1 MKALV
6 TKTTGLWYE
15 VKSDT
20 AIHVARLRG
29 KFKLENKK
37 TTNPIAVGDWV
48 TIEPNGAT
56 KNEWV
61 ITGIHER
68 ENYIVRQSPR
78 KKGHDHLIA
87 SNVDQALIFF
97 TFKSPRT
104 SIGFIDRVLVTL
116 EAYRIPAIILLNK
129 TDLYSQEELD
139 NWAQLTTVYEQLGYR
154 VVKTSLSENQIDLSK
169 LLAKKTTLLVG
180 HSGTGKST
188 LINQTVSEVSQ
199 ATSEISS
206 FADKGIHTTTFAEMF
221 FIDEATSLIDTPG
234 IKELGL
240 AEVQPEELD
249 HYFPEM
255 RSRLGQCKF
264 HDCQHTEEPKCAI
277 KQAVEEGEIAFFR
290 YESYLSMLLGEDNR
304 R

>member
-15 VKSDT
+15 VKSST
-20 AIHVARLRG
+20 AFHVARLRG
-29 KFKLENKK
+29 KFKLENNK

-48 TIEPNGAT
+48 TIEPNGESRD
-56 KNEWV
+56 EWV
-61 ITGIHER
+61 ITEIHLR
-68 ENYIVRQSPR
+68 DNYIVRQSPR
-78 KKGHDHLIA
+78 KKGHDHVIA

-129 TDLYSQEELD
+129 TDLCSDEELA
-139 NWAQLTTVYEQLGYR
+139 NWQQLTEAYKKIGYQIA
-154 VVKTSLSENQIDLSK
+154 KTSLIDNPTDLTD
-169 LLAKKTTLLVG
+169 LLKSKTTLLIG
-180 HSGTGKST
+180 HSGTGKSS
-188 LINQTVSEVSQ
+188 LINNEVPEVTQAVSQ
-199 ATSEISS
+199 ISS

-221 FIDEATSLIDTPG
+221 FIDEDTRLIDTPG

-255 RSRLGQCKF
+255 RAYLGQCKF
-264 HDCQHTEEPKCAI
+264 HDCQHTEEPNCVV
-277 KQAVEEGEIAFFR
+277 KQAVESNEIAFFR
-290 YESYLSMLLGEDNR
+290 YESYLSMLLAQDNR